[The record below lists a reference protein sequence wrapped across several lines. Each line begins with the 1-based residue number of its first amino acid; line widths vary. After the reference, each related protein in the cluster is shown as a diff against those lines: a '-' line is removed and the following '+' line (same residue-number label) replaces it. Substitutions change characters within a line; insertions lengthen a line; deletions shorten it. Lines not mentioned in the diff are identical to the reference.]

1 MASATKSIQLVRS
14 PQRIPT
20 EKLKPFDRS
29 AFGAVWTLIYASAA
43 LPLVTT
49 AIVVG
54 LCLSLFDAAR
64 NERFG
69 RQSKS

>member
-1 MASATKSIQLVRS
+1 MASAIKSIQLVRS

-20 EKLKPFDRS
+20 EKLKRFDRS
-29 AFGAVWTLIYASAA
+29 AFGAVWTLIYVFTA
-43 LPLVTT
+43 LVLMTT

-64 NERFG
+64 NERFD

>member
-20 EKLKPFDRS
+20 EKLKRFDRS
-29 AFGAVWTLIYASAA
+29 EFGAVWTLIYAFAA
-43 LPLVTT
+43 LLLVTT

-54 LCLSLFDAAR
+54 LCLSLSNAAR
-64 NERFG
+64 NERFDW
-69 RQSKS
+69 QSKS